1 MVQGASLSCRF
12 LFLFFLL
19 HSVIVDAELC
29 PPSSLD
35 VDLVAAGGM
44 RDGYR
49 SHRLWAL
56 GCYRPREAGA
66 RSLSASYH
74 ACVGPNQ
81 AVVTARLILHF
92 NLARRFHPSHTPA
105 AVVPFL
111 EYIEMR
117 SGVDCDRNKEG
128 LSPPLHPLPTAPYLC
143 VVDLDGTGTALH
155 PCSNCRARSALES
168 SVRCVG
174 PLLRST
180 RAPVE
185 VFTSFRRGDDNERRK
200 LHTPSAAACLSRN
213 ARMQVRTF
221 VAAVTKRAKQ
231 KGSAVFARQELMQIA
246 NDLCLAIVDFESFLD
261 VLRQVS

>member
-1 MVQGASLSCRF
+1 
-12 LFLFFLL
+12 
-19 HSVIVDAELC
+19 
-29 PPSSLD
+29 
-35 VDLVAAGGM
+35 M

-66 RSLSASYH
+66 RALSRPITLAWD
-74 ACVGPNQ
+74 Q

-92 NLARRFHPSHTPA
+92 NLARRFHESHTPT

-111 EYIEMR
+111 EYVEMR

-128 LSPPLHPLPTAPYLC
+128 LPPPRYTLFHTAPYLC

-168 SVRCVG
+168 NVRCVG
-174 PLLRST
+174 PLLLRST

-185 VFTSFRRGDDNERRK
+185 VFTSFRRGDYNERRK
-200 LHTPSAAACLSRN
+200 LHTPSPAACLSRN
-213 ARMQVRTF
+213 VRMQVRTF

-261 VLRQVS
+261 VLRQVSQPL